1 MILTAALLLF
11 AQADASVLSDEG
23 RLAAERGLALLAER
37 QRPDGS
43 WTGDVGY
50 KTEDHYRAWNYGQ
63 SHLGVTALCGMSFL
77 AGGHVPG
84 RGAYGDVVEKA
95 VGWVVDQV
103 GPNGYI
109 ESNETRMY
117 SHAFATLF
125 LAEAYGMA
133 QDERVR
139 PALQKA
145 VDLIVD
151 SQNRDGGWRYTPH
164 TEDADMSV
172 SACQVMALRAARN
185 IGIQVPRST
194 IDRAI
199 KYVRDSAV
207 REGDRMPRHW
217 GRGGMTPPR
226 PGAFYYQPP
235 HATGNEGSRVT
246 WALTAAGVTILTH
259 AGVHADRDIDM
270 GLDYLE
276 SYMSDFGMN
285 WGRRARGHYY
295 FWYGH
300 YYAIQAFHM
309 AGGDRYRNYFRELE
323 QLLLLMQDPDGS
335 WPNATGPG
343 SNYSTA
349 TACLL
354 LQLPREY
361 LPIFER

>member
-1 MILTAALLLF
+1 MILTAALILF
-11 AQADASVLSDEG
+11 AQADASVLSPEG
-23 RLAAERGLALLAER
+23 RQAAERGLVVLAER
-37 QRPDGS
+37 QRSDGS
-43 WTGDVGY
+43 WSGDVGY
-50 KTEDHYRAWNYGQ
+50 KTEDHYRAWNYDEP
-63 SHLGVTALCGMSFL
+63 HLGVTALAGMAFM

-95 VGWVVDQV
+95 VDSVIGQMQ
-103 GPNGYI
+103 PNGYFQAH
-109 ESNETRMY
+109 ESRMY

-125 LAEAYGMA
+125 LAEACGMS
-133 QDERVR
+133 ENELLR

-151 SQNRDGGWRYTPH
+151 SQNRDGGWRYTPY

-185 IGIQVPRST
+185 IGLQVPRST
-194 IDRAI
+194 IDRAV

-207 REGDRMPRHW
+207 RPGDRVPHMPW
-217 GRGGMTPPR
+217 SDTPPR
-226 PGAFYYQPP
+226 PGAFYYQPL

-246 WALTAAGVTILTH
+246 WPLTAAGVTILTH
-259 AGVHADRDIDM
+259 AGIHADRDIDA

-276 SYMSDFGMN
+276 RYHERTN
-285 WGRRARGHYY
+285 EVWGLTNQGHYY

-300 YYAIQAFHM
+300 YYAVQAFHM
-309 AGGDRYRNYFRELE
+309 AGGERYQRYFRELE
-323 QLLLLMQDPDGS
+323 RVLLRMQSADGS
-335 WPNATGPG
+335 WPNRTGPG

-354 LQLPREY
+354 LQIPREY

>member
-1 MILTAALLLF
+1 MILAPLALLLP
-11 AQADASVLSDEG
+11 QADASVLSPEG
-23 RLAAERGLALLAER
+23 RAAAERGLAYLAAA
-37 QRPDGS
+37 QAPDGS
-43 WTGDVGY
+43 WAGDVGY
-50 KTEDHYRAWNYGQ
+50 KTEDNYRAWNTGKA
-63 SHLGVTALCGMSFL
+63 HLGVTALAGMAFL

-84 RGAYGDVVEKA
+84 RGEYGEVVEKA
-95 VGWVVDQV
+95 VDFVVAQV

-109 ESNETRMY
+109 HANETRMY

-125 LAEAYGMA
+125 LAEAYGMS
-133 QDERVR
+133 DNEELR
-139 PALQKA
+139 PALRKA

-185 IGIQVPRST
+185 VGLLVPRST
-194 IDRAI
+194 IDRAV

-207 REGDRMPRHW
+207 HEGDRLPRMPI
-217 GRGGMTPPR
+217 GGTPPL
-226 PGAFYYQPP
+226 PGAFFYQPP

-246 WALTAAGVTILTH
+246 WPLTAAGVTILFH
-259 AGVHADRDIDM
+259 AGVHADRDIEA

-276 SYMSDFGMN
+276 RYLDRVDEL
-285 WGRRARGHYY
+285 WGLRNRGHYY

-300 YYAIQAFHM
+300 YYAVQAFHM
-309 AGGDRYRNYFRELE
+309 AGGDRYRNYFHELE
-323 QLLLLMQDPDGS
+323 RTLLRMQAADGS
-335 WPNATGPG
+335 WPNQVGPG
-343 SNYSTA
+343 RNYGTA

-354 LQLPREY
+354 LQIPREY